1 MKNLKKG
8 IKNYNSLKFLKFGK
22 LNLVS
27 LSTFLFVQISNA
39 QIFTPIPTSST
50 KLPNL
55 TSSMMMSFVDIN
67 ADGLDDLCIYDLTA
81 EKMFVNFQNE
91 DHSFTTKSF
100 PHLSKNIFS
109 LMSADF
115 DGDRMTTLIS
125 GDGETIRTFNELNQF
140 KLQSTQLNNTII
152 FSQNIALGD
161 VNSDG
166 LVDMFACNDV
176 GNNRF
181 YLNQGENKF
190 KEDLFTVFNP

>member
-39 QIFTPIPTSST
+39 QIFTPISTTTT
-50 KLPNL
+50 KLPSL

-91 DHSFTTKSF
+91 DHSLRLN
-100 PHLSKNIFS
+100 LSAFVKKTI
-109 LMSADF
+109 
-115 DGDRMTTLIS
+115 LI
-125 GDGETIRTFNELNQF
+125 N
-140 KLQSTQLNNTII
+140 
-152 FSQNIALGD
+152 
-161 VNSDG
+161 V
-166 LVDMFACNDV
+166 C
-176 GNNRF
+176 RF
-181 YLNQGENKF
+181 
-190 KEDLFTVFNP
+190 